1 MNRKS
6 EHMQKIYLRHPYDIS
21 KIIQE
26 PIVIALGYFDG
37 VHLGHQRVI
46 KMAVNEAR
54 LRGIKAAVMTFSQH
68 PKIVYQKMNPKE
80 MFYLSTNPRK
90 EELFEQ
96 MGLDIMYM
104 IDYTFDFGSQSPQA
118 FVDNYLVA
126 LNVEVV
132 VAGFDYTYGKRDIA
146 NMQTLPEHAKG
157 RFEIIEVPELILHQ
171 KKIGSSSIKTLIEE
185 GKMDIANEEL
195 GYIYQTSG
203 VVIHGDK
210 RGRLLGYPTANILTN
225 ELELIPAVGVYAVE
239 IEIHGHWY
247 IGMAS
252 IGYNITFE
260 ANRKMTCEVYILDF
274 NQTIY
279 GESVKIK
286 WHHYLRPELKFDGVE
301 GLIAQLDQDLI
312 DTKAYFNIQGG

>member
-46 KMAVNEAR
+46 EMALNEAR

>member
-80 MFYLSTNPRK
+80 MFYLSANPRK